1 MKKSVG
7 LPRAVVELV
16 TIMLGRFK
24 PLARIWLIFLMT
36 VNAASLLFIHTTE
49 GQVVFSIF
57 LLSALGMALIYK
69 ELGFVRLLGL
79 GHLFW
84 VPMLVWLAG
93 RLPHLAAGTSLKTWL
108 FLVCV
113 TNTISLI
120 LDAMDVTRYI
130 RGERKPYYKL

>member
-1 MKKSVG
+1 MRESVG
-7 LPRAVVELV
+7 LPRAVVELL

-24 PLARIWLIFLMT
+24 LLARIWLIFLMI
-36 VNAASLLFIHTTE
+36 VNASSLLFIHTTE

-57 LLSALGMALIYK
+57 LLSALGVALIYK

-79 GHLFW
+79 GHLLW

-93 RLPHLAAGTSLKTWL
+93 RLPHLAAGTSLETWL
-108 FLVCV
+108 FLLCV

-120 LDAMDVTRYI
+120 LDAVDVTRYI
-130 RGERKPYYKL
+130 RGERQPYHRL